1 MDNIKNVLSKEEL
14 TAFTLRALYAE
25 YGYEKYRMS
34 KFEEYDLYVR
44 NKDFLVSESVITFTD
59 TDGKLL
65 ALKPDVT
72 LSILKNAK
80 LQGGAMK
87 VYYNENV
94 YRVSKGTRTYKEIM
108 QVGLECLGDVTEKD
122 LTETVFLAAK
132 SLDVISSQNVLEL
145 SNLSLVEAVLD
156 ACSVSDSGKADVWTA
171 LGEKNL
177 AGVQAVALSE
187 GLTGEKQALLEKL
200 VTTYGKAEKVLPMLD
215 GFCVDDA
222 TDKAVKEFKALL
234 TALLEYG
241 VPEKVQV
248 DFSLLGNMKYYN
260 GVAFKGFV
268 EGIPTGVLSGGQYDK
283 LMSAMG
289 KKGKAVGFAV
299 YLDRLERFGTD
310 EKKYDTDV
318 LLVYD
323 ESSDA
328 VTVTAAVR
336 SLIESGK
343 TVMTARAA
351 DKSVRYRELAK
362 IVNGGIEILEAN
374 D

>member
-44 NKDFLVSESVITFTD
+44 NKDFFVSESVITFTD

-156 ACSVSDSGKADVWTA
+156 TCLVSDSGKADVWTA

-177 AGVQAVALSE
+177 AGVQAVAQSE
-187 GLTGEKQALLEKL
+187 NLTEAQQALLEKL

-222 TDKAVKEFKALL
+222 TDKAVQEFKALL

-241 VPEKVQV
+241 VAEKMQV

-299 YLDRLERFGTD
+299 YLD
-310 EKKYDTDV
+310 
-318 LLVYD
+318 
-323 ESSDA
+323 
-328 VTVTAAVR
+328 
-336 SLIESGK
+336 
-343 TVMTARAA
+343 
-351 DKSVRYRELAK
+351 ELNK
-362 IVNGGIEILEAN
+362 L
-374 D
+374 

>member
-108 QVGLECLGDVTEKD
+108 QAGLECLGDVTEKD
-122 LTETVFLAAK
+122 LTETVYLAAK
-132 SLDVISSQNVLEL
+132 SLDVISSQNVLEI
-145 SNLSLVEAVLD
+145 SHLSLVEAVLD
-156 ACSVSDSGKADVWTA
+156 ACLVSEAGKAALWTA

-187 GLTGEKQALLEKL
+187 GLTEEKQALLEKL

-234 TALLEYG
+234 TALQGCG
-241 VPEKVQV
+241 VAEKVQV

-299 YLDRLERFGTD
+299 YLD
-310 EKKYDTDV
+310 
-318 LLVYD
+318 
-323 ESSDA
+323 
-328 VTVTAAVR
+328 
-336 SLIESGK
+336 
-343 TVMTARAA
+343 
-351 DKSVRYRELAK
+351 ELNK
-362 IVNGGIEILEAN
+362 L
-374 D
+374 